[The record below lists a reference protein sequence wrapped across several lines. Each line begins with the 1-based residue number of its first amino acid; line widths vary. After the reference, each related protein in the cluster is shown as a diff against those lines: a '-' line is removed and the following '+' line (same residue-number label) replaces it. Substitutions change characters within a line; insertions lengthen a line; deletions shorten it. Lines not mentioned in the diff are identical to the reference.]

1 MSRTRILP
9 GGDSGS
15 AAVEFAL
22 VAPLVLVLFAALVQI
37 GMAGYVR
44 TTLVAAAADGARA
57 GATNGAVDGT
67 AKRRA
72 QAALADSL
80 AAGVVADI
88 SEFRDR
94 QSGVEMVSVTIRA
107 RLPLIGLLGPE
118 VMTVSGRALAES

>member
-1 MSRTRILP
+1 M
-9 GGDSGS
+9 
-15 AAVEFAL
+15 EFAL

-67 AKRRA
+67 ARRRA

-94 QSGVEMVSVTIRA
+94 HSGVEMVTVNIRA